1 MSELN
6 IDDRVLVADEE
17 DSTPNEPGSHRI
29 ASEGSLKFSRV
40 VSFLH
45 KIENIDAD
53 FVRLHYEII
62 ETHNSELDE
71 IIHSEHHHRYR
82 AASIPSL
89 SIVKN
94 ATNKSAKSLIE
105 MTQIKKTHVTLTPKH
120 LILVNSKNDKSNTTF
135 SYIPAEQVS
144 VGDRMK
150 YYDYNLKI
158 HRTVSV
164 VRKEDKLRLK
174 EAGIYAPL
182 TESGTIIVDNIHA
195 SCYSLVKNHK
205 LAQLFFAILNHLGN
219 LIKITSE
226 SYLTYSKFF
235 FDFLNFIQMSDFF
248 LNLK

>member
-17 DSTPNEPGSHRI
+17 DSSNESGPHRI

-45 KIENIDAD
+45 RIENIDAD
-53 FVRLHYEII
+53 FVRLHYEIV

-71 IIHSEHHHRYR
+71 MIHLEHHRYR
-82 AASIPSL
+82 AASMPSL
-89 SIVKN
+89 PGLNRS
-94 ATNKSAKSLIE
+94 SKSLVE
-105 MTQIKKTHVTLTPKH
+105 MTRVKKTHVTLTPKH
-120 LILVNSKNDKSNTTF
+120 LILVNSKNDKSNTTC
-135 SYIPAEQVS
+135 SYIPAEQVN
-144 VGDRMK
+144 GGERIK

-158 HRTVSV
+158 HRTVTV
-164 VRKEDKLRLK
+164 VRKEDKLKLQS
-174 EAGIYAPL
+174 AGIYAPL

-195 SCYSLVKNHK
+195 SCYSMVKNHK
-205 LAQLFFAILNHLGN
+205 LAQLFYAILNHLGN